1 MCNGKL
7 NKKGLTYA
15 KGDVTASKLVR
26 EKRDLPVQRE
36 MPPFKHKL
44 AETDLCWDKNEL
56 SLRLMRKDSALCYIL
71 EKAKKRNRPVCPVV
85 ISLK

>member
-56 SLRLMRKDSALCYIL
+56 SSSHSEIL
-71 EKAKKRNRPVCPVV
+71 PCLKRTLAEVNEKGFCPLLY
-85 ISLK
+85 S